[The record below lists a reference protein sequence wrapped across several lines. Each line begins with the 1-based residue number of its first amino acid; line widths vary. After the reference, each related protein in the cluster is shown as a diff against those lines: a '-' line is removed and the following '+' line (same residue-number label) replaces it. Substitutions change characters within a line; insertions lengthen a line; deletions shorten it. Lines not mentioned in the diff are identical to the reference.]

1 MIKHLKT
8 NNGSAL
14 LIAIAVL
21 MIFTVLGLSLVTLTA
36 NGLTKNQSRE
46 NIVYATDLAEKGIQ
60 FAVTDLQKKLEIEI
74 KQNPMGKRQFALYLD
89 DTLNATNLQC
99 PTTGSN
105 IPENIGYK
113 ISGENNTKTKIC
125 IKKVGKV
132 LTNGFE
138 EEKDF
143 YKRNVTFKSI
153 GYVNGK
159 EHVIHSEVVLGTDAI
174 PDQLRYAVST
184 NEGGNLF
191 LHGGV
196 EIQGDVKTDGNLIL
210 ANHAS
215 WGTATGSNNIWTAST
230 YPRLIKNPNSVN
242 PKIILSPEKNIY
254 HYNVTSNNSTNS
266 YFTHI
271 AETRFT
277 NNNYNKLNFKS
288 TDVNPYLLNTNNI
301 SIVTRDLPDDKVN
314 IDLEFTKI
322 PESAK
327 SFRSL
332 SFNDLNSNRKD
343 TVYHIK
349 KETYCSNYNWWGNC
363 TRYSTSTGNLDLENT
378 SNSKRSVNLVGTFF
392 VEGDFKID
400 NINLSSDAILY
411 VKGKVEI
418 NGSTLKGYRD
428 DSTLFIFA
436 EGDITFSNMH
446 DPANSNTD
454 NINEAKGFYYSKSN
468 LMIIGVKSHIKIIGG
483 VSAKRIILTGVRGKG
498 KSGSFDSASVQQ
510 QKNARLQV
518 IYDENLIKQF
528 HEFKRDEEEEYIT
541 EINPPETIKRY

>member
-1 MIKHLKT
+1 MNKLLK
-8 NNGSAL
+8 NSEGSV
-14 LIAIAVL
+14 LIIAVVVV
-21 MIFTVLGLSLVTLTA
+21 MIFAILGLSLVTLTVSGIA
-36 NGLTKNQSRE
+36 KNQNRE
-46 NIVYATDLAEKGIQ
+46 NIVQATDLADKGVE
-60 FAVTDLQKKLEIEI
+60 FAVNNLQKTLVEQIKLT
-74 KQNPMGKRQFALYLD
+74 PMGKLDFALLLD
-89 DTLNATNLQC
+89 KTFKSTNLQC
-99 PTTGSN
+99 PLTENS
-105 IPENIGYK
+105 IPDNIGYK
-113 ISGENNTKTKIC
+113 ISGENNTQTKVC
-125 IKKVGKV
+125 IERVDNV
-132 LTNGFE
+132 SAE
-138 EEKDF
+138 EIDL

-159 EHVIHSEVVLGTDAI
+159 EHVTRSQVTLGTDAI

-184 NEGGNLF
+184 NDGGNLF

-230 YPRLIKNPNSVN
+230 YPRLIKNQNSVN

-254 HYNVTSNNSTNS
+254 QYKVTSNNSTNS

-271 AETRFT
+271 AETGFT
-277 NNNYNKLNFKS
+277 NSNYNKLNFKS
-288 TDVNPYLLNTNNI
+288 IDVNPYLLNTNNI
-301 SIVTRDLPDDKVN
+301 SIVPRDLPDDQVN
-314 IDLEFTKI
+314 IDTEFTKI
-322 PESAK
+322 PETAK

-332 SFNDLNSNRKD
+332 SFNDLNSTKKD

-349 KETYCSNYNWWGNC
+349 KEKYCENYSNGKC
-363 TRYSTSTGNLDLENT
+363 KKETTSSGDLNLENT
-378 SNSKRSVNLVGTFF
+378 LSSKRNVNLVGTFF
-392 VEGDFKID
+392 VEGDFIID
-400 NINLSSDAILY
+400 NININSDAILY

-418 NGSTLKGYRD
+418 NGSTLKGYRN

-436 EGDITFSNMH
+436 NGDITFSNMH
-446 DPANSNTD
+446 DSANSSTD

-483 VSAKRIILTGVRGKG
+483 VSAKRIILTGIRGKG
-498 KSGSFDSASVQQ
+498 KGGSFDSVSIQPS
-510 QKNARLQV
+510 KNARLQI

-541 EINPPETIKRY
+541 EINPPEIINRY

>member
-1 MIKHLKT
+1 M
-8 NNGSAL
+8 
-14 LIAIAVL
+14 
-21 MIFTVLGLSLVTLTA
+21 TLTA
-36 NGLTKNQSRE
+36 SGLTKNQSRE
-46 NIVYATDLAEKGIQ
+46 KIVQATDLAEKGIE

-74 KQNPMGKRQFALYLD
+74 KQNPMGKRQFGLHLD
-89 DTLNATNLQC
+89 ATLNATILQC
-99 PTTGSN
+99 PPTGSN
-105 IPENIGYK
+105 IPENIGFK
-113 ISGENNTKTKIC
+113 IRGENNTQTKVC
-125 IKKVGKV
+125 IKKVEKI
-132 LTNGFE
+132 LTNGIE
-138 EEKDF
+138 EEKDL

-196 EIQGDVKTDGNLIL
+196 EIQGDVKTDGDLIL

-254 HYNVTSNNSTNS
+254 QYKVNSSNSTNS

-271 AETRFT
+271 VETGFT

-288 TDVNPYLLNTNNI
+288 TDVNPYLLNTINL
-301 SIVTRDLPDDKVN
+301 SIVTRDLPDDQVN
-314 IDLEFTKI
+314 IDTEFTKI
-322 PESAK
+322 PETAK

-332 SFNDLNSNRKD
+332 SFNDLNSIRKD

-349 KETYCSNYNWWGNC
+349 KETYCESYSNGKC
-363 TRYSTSTGNLDLENT
+363 KKEVTSSGNLTLENT
-378 SNSKRSVNLVGTFF
+378 SSSKKNVNLVGAFF

-400 NINLSSDAILY
+400 NINLNADAILY
-411 VKGKVEI
+411 VKGEVEI
-418 NGSTLKGYRD
+418 NGSTLKGYNNN
-428 DSTLFIFA
+428 STLFIFA

-446 DPANSNTD
+446 DSANSNTD

-541 EINPPETIKRY
+541 EINSPETVKRY